1 MNVYSR
7 SPQVRLYLNDK
18 LIDTKATS
26 STFWAGFTVPY
37 EVGTLKAVEYDGK
50 EEGASFELKTTG
62 APVEIRLVAD
72 RTNLVSSGTDL
83 AYVTA
88 ELIDAD
94 GQVVYDSQRTVN
106 FTVEGEGCILAC
118 GNACPNDMES
128 FRNSSPKLYNGRA
141 QAIVKTTKNSG
152 EFTVKVTSDDMPAQT
167 ITLQTNKNQ

>member
-1 MNVYSR
+1 M
-7 SPQVRLYLNDK
+7 
-18 LIDTKATS
+18 
-26 STFWAGFTVPY
+26 
-37 EVGTLKAVEYDGK
+37 
-50 EEGASFELKTTG
+50 
-62 APVEIRLVAD
+62 AD